1 MKSPGIKAKVALAT
15 SITSVLMIA
24 LVTVV
29 QTHRMQEDFTRVLF
43 SQQTALINRTAEEL
57 DDKLTML
64 LDIIAVSARNQPPA
78 LASSGEQL
86 RAYYQ
91 DRAVLALFD
100 DLLVLDAKGMV
111 ISDLPEVPGRVGI
124 NAADRDY
131 FKTVMRTRKPMI
143 TEPLIGRGN
152 KQPIVQM
159 AAPVLNA
166 NGEVVCVLLGVLR
179 LYKDNLL
186 GHLRNAKVGR
196 TGYYF
201 AVTRGPNPVY
211 VLHPELSR
219 LLKPRQPNANV
230 ATTRALEQ
238 DFEGTV
244 DSINGAGRRTLN
256 SYKAL
261 KSVDWVLAA
270 SLPAEEA
277 FEPFNGVLY
286 RLALWSGLASL
297 LAAALIGWVTLRLL
311 APLIKLRD
319 AIVAL
324 RANPSRFTPL
334 PIHAADEVGQLTSA
348 FNDLMHE
355 RLASDARLQS
365 LVEFAPNA
373 IVVVGVD
380 GRIETFNR
388 EGERCFGYPRDAV
401 LGQPLEMLVPE
412 RLRAQHAGHRVKFFA
427 DRLSAE
433 PVRMGDGTVLYGL
446 RRDGSE
452 FPVEINL
459 SAVRTD
465 QGTKVLAVI
474 SDITER
480 HRLRLEVEAR
490 AAELENE
497 RDRAEAANRAK
508 SEFVANMSH
517 EIRTPMNAVL
527 GMVYLLG
534 NTPLT
539 PQQRK
544 YLSMVRVSGQSLLGI
559 LNDVLDFSKIEAR
572 HMELSPVAFTL
583 DDTMNSLATLMT
595 MNASDKELELAISVD
610 PAVPRHLLGDSMR
623 LQQIL
628 VNLAGN
634 AIKFTEQGEVV
645 VGVEL
650 SARDDQHAL
659 LRFEVR
665 DTGMGMNEAQ
675 LSQLFQAFSQGDQS
689 ITRRFG
695 GTGLGLAITKRLIE
709 LMGGQIA
716 VQSEPGKGSSFWFSL
731 PFEVLPDPP
740 DERRKPALGNL
751 RLLVADDNRTSR
763 ELIAK
768 LIRAWGWQAD
778 EVDSGAAALHRYRH
792 SLLAKQGYD
801 VVLAD
806 WHMPG
811 MDGLATAKGIRE
823 AAGGGKQPI
832 VVMVNAFARDH
843 VEEISNAPEA
853 DVVLV
858 KPITSSSLFDALHQA
873 LVMQTDGVPQPM
885 DQPGISGSLG
895 GRHFL
900 LVEDNAL
907 NQMVARG
914 ILEHA
919 GATLDVVGDGSQA
932 VDLLRTGQ
940 VHYDLVLMD
949 MQMPVMDGFTA
960 TRILRQQL
968 GLTLPIIAMT
978 AGVLGSERH
987 RSQEAGITDFI
998 PKPIEVEEML
1008 AVLLRHLPGQ
1018 PGQPEQT
1025 EQTTSASIA
1034 SQQDDLLAAMMAAAT
1049 PTPAAAPVIPAQAGI
1064 HTEPSTEAPHAPVH
1078 GLDATAS
1085 TPVPDD
1091 TPVFNMDSLMRVM
1104 GKDAKGRAV
1113 LAKMVRG
1120 AVEAGMQPADQAG
1133 EALRDGRLR
1142 DAARLFHSLR
1152 GAVGVLGAKRL
1163 IQATV
1168 DAESAITEQ
1177 RDHELET
1184 RYQTVRA
1191 ELELALAAARAWL
1204 DREQP

>member
-1 MKSPGIKAKVALAT
+1 MKPPGIKAKVALAT
-15 SITSVLMIA
+15 SITSILMIA

-29 QTHRMQEDFTRVLF
+29 QTQRMQADFTKVLF
-43 SQQTALINRTAEEL
+43 TQQTALINRTAEEL
-57 DDKLTML
+57 DDKLMML
-64 LDIIAVSARNQPPA
+64 LDIIAVSARNQP
-78 LASSGEQL
+78 LDIASSTDRL

-100 DLLVLDAKGMV
+100 DLLVLSPQGRV
-111 ISDLPEVPGRVGI
+111 ISDLPMVPGRVGI
-124 NAADRDY
+124 DATDRAY

-143 TEPLIGRGN
+143 TEPLIGKAN

-159 AAPVLNA
+159 IAPVLNA
-166 NGEVVCVLLGVLR
+166 KGEVVCVLIGVLR

-186 GHLRNAKVGR
+186 GHLRTAKVGR

-201 AVTRGPNPVY
+201 ALTRGENPLY
-211 VLHPELSR
+211 VLHPDISR
-219 LLKPRQPNANV
+219 LLQPRQANANP

-238 DFEGTV
+238 GFEGTV
-244 DSINGAGRRTLN
+244 MGVTSAGQRALN
-256 SYKAL
+256 SYKQL
-261 KSVDWVLAA
+261 KSVDWLLAT
-270 SLPAEEA
+270 SLPADEA

-286 RLALWSGLASL
+286 RLLLWSGLASL

-311 APLIKLRD
+311 APLIRLRD

-324 RANPSRFTPL
+324 RSDPARFTPL
-334 PIHAADEVGQLTSA
+334 PVHARDEVGQLTSA

-355 RLASDARLQS
+355 RLAADARLQS

-388 EGERCFGYPRDAV
+388 EGERCFGYGRDEV
-401 LGQPLEMLVPE
+401 LGQPLEILVPE
-412 RLRAQHAGHRVKFFA
+412 RLRAQHAGHRIKFFA

-433 PVRMGDGTVLYGL
+433 PVRMGQGSVLYGQ

-490 AAELENE
+490 AQELERE

-508 SEFVANMSH
+508 SDFVANMSH

-534 NTPLT
+534 NTALT

-544 YLSMVRVSGQSLLGI
+544 YLNMVRVSGQSLLGI

-572 HMELSPVAFTL
+572 HMELSPVDFLL
-583 DDTMNSLATLMT
+583 DDTMNSLATMMT

-610 PAVPRHLLGDSMR
+610 PAVPRHLRGDSMR

-645 VGVEL
+645 VSIEL
-650 SARDDQHAL
+650 SARDEHSAL

-665 DTGMGMNEAQ
+665 DTGIGMTEAQ
-675 LSQLFQAFSQGDQS
+675 QAQLFNAFSQGDQS

-716 VQSEPGKGSSFWFSL
+716 VNTGPGKGSLFWFSL
-731 PFEVLPDPP
+731 PFEILPAPP
-740 DERRKPALGNL
+740 DERRKPALGQL

-778 EVDSGAAALHRYRH
+778 EVDSGAAALRRYRL
-792 SLLAKQGYD
+792 SLDQQPYD

-811 MDGLATAKGIRE
+811 MDGLATAKGIR
-823 AAGGGKQPI
+823 AAASERPQAGRPQPI
-832 VVMVNAFARDH
+832 VVMVNAFARDQLDQ
-843 VEEISNAPEA
+843 ISLAPEA

-873 LVMQTDGVPQPM
+873 LASNGDPQQQGAA
-885 DQPGISGSLG
+885 DHGIG
-895 GRHFL
+895 GTLAGMHFL
-900 LVEDNAL
+900 LVEDNVL
-907 NQMVARG
+907 NQAVARG

-919 GATLDVVGDGSQA
+919 GATLDVVGDGRQA
-932 VDLLRTGQ
+932 VERMRGDGGR
-940 VHYDLVLMD
+940 YDLVLMD

-960 TRILRQQL
+960 TRVLRQEL
-968 GLTLPIIAMT
+968 KLTLPIIAMT
-978 AGVLGSERH
+978 AGVLESERE
-987 RSQEAGITDFI
+987 RSVAAGITDFI

-1008 AVLLRHLPGQ
+1008 AVLLRHLRKRP
-1018 PGQPEQT
+1018 PPPE
-1025 EQTTSASIA
+1025 
-1034 SQQDDLLAAMMAAAT
+1034 DDLLAAMAA
-1049 PTPAAAPVIPAQAGI
+1049 AAAPALVPAAVKPVAAAPMPAG
-1064 HTEPSTEAPHAPVH
+1064 EA
-1078 GLDATAS
+1078 S
-1085 TPVPDD
+1085 I
-1091 TPVFNMDSLMRVM
+1091 FNMDSLMRVM

-1113 LAKMVRG
+1113 MFKMVRG
-1120 AVEAGMQPADQAG
+1120 AIDTGMEPVEQAG
-1133 EALRDGRLR
+1133 QALQEGRLR

-1163 IQATV
+1163 IQATI
-1168 DAESAITEQ
+1168 DAEDAIIEQ
-1177 RDHELET
+1177 REHELTE
-1184 RYQTVRA
+1184 RYQAVRA
-1191 ELELALAAARAWL
+1191 ELEQTLAHARAWL

>member
-1 MKSPGIKAKVALAT
+1 MKPPGIKVKVALAT
-15 SITSVLMIA
+15 SITSILMIA

-29 QTHRMQEDFTRVLF
+29 QTQRMQADFTRVLF
-43 SQQTALINRTAEEL
+43 AQQTALVNRTAQEL

-64 LDIIAVSARNQPPA
+64 LDIIAMSARHQPA
-78 LASSGEQL
+78 AIAGSTEQL

-100 DLLVLDAKGMV
+100 DLLVLDARGRV
-111 ISDLPEVPGRVGI
+111 IADLPVTPGRVGVD
-124 NAADRDY
+124 ASDRAY

-143 TEPLIGRGN
+143 SEPVIGKVN

-159 AAPVLNA
+159 IAPVLDA
-166 NGEVVCVLLGVLR
+166 RGEVVGVLTGVLR

-186 GHLRNAKVGR
+186 GHLRLAKVGR
-196 TGYYF
+196 SGYYF
-201 AVTRGPNPVY
+201 ALTRGDNPLY
-211 VLHPELSR
+211 VLHPDLAR
-219 LLKPRQPNANV
+219 LLQPRLSNANP
-230 ATTRALEQ
+230 ATTLALEQ
-238 DFEGTV
+238 NFEGTTMGV
-244 DSINGAGRRTLN
+244 SSNGQRALN
-256 SYKAL
+256 SYKQL
-261 KSVDWVLAA
+261 KSVDWLLAT
-270 SLPAEEA
+270 SLPADEA
-277 FEPFNGVLY
+277 FEPFNGVVY
-286 RLALWSGLASL
+286 RLLLWAGLASL
-297 LAAALIGWVTLRLL
+297 LAAVAIGWVTLRLL
-311 APLIKLRD
+311 APLIRLRD

-324 RANPSRFTPL
+324 HRDPGRFTPL
-334 PIHAADEVGQLTSA
+334 PVQARDEVGQLTSA

-355 RLASDARLQS
+355 RLAADARLQS

-388 EGERCFGYPRDAV
+388 EGERCFGYGRDEV

-412 RLRAQHAGHRVKFFA
+412 RLRDAHAGHRTRFFA

-433 PVRMGDGTVLYGL
+433 PVRMGRGAVLCGR

-452 FPVEINL
+452 FPLEINL

-490 AAELENE
+490 AVELERE

-508 SEFVANMSH
+508 SDFVANMSH

-534 NTPLT
+534 NTQLS

-544 YLSMVRVSGQSLLGI
+544 YLNMVRVSGQSLLGI

-572 HMELSPVAFTL
+572 HMELAPVEFLL
-583 DDTMNSLATLMT
+583 DDTMNALASTMT

-610 PAVPRHLLGDSMR
+610 PAVPRHLRGDSMR

-645 VGVEL
+645 VAIEL
-650 SARDDQHAL
+650 SARDAHSAL

-665 DTGMGMNEAQ
+665 DTGIGMTEAQ
-675 LSQLFQAFSQGDQS
+675 QAQLFHAFSQGDQS

-695 GTGLGLAITKRLIE
+695 GTGLGLAISKRLIE

-716 VQSEPGKGSSFWFSL
+716 VSTRPGQGSVFWFSL
-731 PFEVLPDPP
+731 AFDVLPDQPE
-740 DERRKPALGNL
+740 ERRKPALGPL

-763 ELIAK
+763 ELIAR

-778 EVDSGAAALHRYRH
+778 EVDSGAAALRRYRQ
-792 SLLAKQGYD
+792 SLDQQPYD

-811 MDGLATAKGIRE
+811 MDGQATAQGIRQ
-823 AAGGGKQPI
+823 AASAGLPDGRAQPI
-832 VVMVNAFARDH
+832 VVMVNAFARDRLD
-843 VEEISNAPEA
+843 EISHAPEA

-873 LVMQTDGVPQPM
+873 LVAGDPEQQLHNAEH
-885 DQPGISGSLG
+885 GIG
-895 GRHFL
+895 GTLTGAHLL
-900 LVEDNAL
+900 LVEDNLL
-907 NQMVARG
+907 NQAVARG

-919 GATLDVVGDGSQA
+919 GATLDVVADGLQA
-932 VDLLRTGQ
+932 VERLRAGAER
-940 VHYDLVLMD
+940 YALVLMD

-960 TRILRQQL
+960 TRLLRQEL

-978 AGVLGSERH
+978 AGVLESERE
-987 RSQEAGITDFI
+987 RSLAAGITDFI

-1008 AVLLRHLPGQ
+1008 AVLLRHLRQRAPA
-1018 PGQPEQT
+1018 P
-1025 EQTTSASIA
+1025 
-1034 SQQDDLLAAMMAAAT
+1034 DDAAAMPAALAAAEPSPA
-1049 PTPAAAPVIPAQAGI
+1049 PAAAPSGEAGI
-1064 HTEPSTEAPHAPVH
+1064 
-1078 GLDATAS
+1078 
-1085 TPVPDD
+1085 
-1091 TPVFNMDSLMRVM
+1091 FNMDSLMRVM
-1104 GKDAKGRAV
+1104 GRDAKGRAV
-1113 LAKMVRG
+1113 MAKMVRG
-1120 AVEAGMQPADQAG
+1120 AIDTGLQPAELAG
-1133 EALRDGRLR
+1133 LALQEGRLR

-1152 GAVGVLGAKRL
+1152 GAVGMLGAKRL
-1163 IQATV
+1163 IEATIA
-1168 DAESAITEQ
+1168 AEEAIAEQ
-1177 RDHELET
+1177 RTHELAE

-1191 ELELALAAARAWL
+1191 ELERTLAHAQAWL
-1204 DREQP
+1204 DREAS

>member
-1 MKSPGIKAKVALAT
+1 MKPPGIKAKVALAT
-15 SITSVLMIA
+15 SITSILMIA

-29 QTHRMQEDFTRVLF
+29 QTQRMQADFTKVLF
-43 SQQTALINRTAEEL
+43 TQQTALINRTAEEL
-57 DDKLTML
+57 DDKLMML
-64 LDIIAVSARNQPPA
+64 LDIIAVSARNQP
-78 LASSGEQL
+78 LDIASSTDRL

-100 DLLVLDAKGMV
+100 DLLVLSPQGRV
-111 ISDLPEVPGRVGI
+111 ISDLPMVPGRVGI
-124 NAADRDY
+124 DATDRAY

-143 TEPLIGRGN
+143 TEPLIGKAN

-159 AAPVLNA
+159 IAPVLNA
-166 NGEVVCVLLGVLR
+166 KGEVVCVLIGVLR

-186 GHLRNAKVGR
+186 GHLRTAKVGR

-201 AVTRGPNPVY
+201 ALTRGENPLY
-211 VLHPELSR
+211 VLHPDISR
-219 LLKPRQPNANV
+219 LLQPRQANANP

-238 DFEGTV
+238 GFEGTV
-244 DSINGAGRRTLN
+244 MGVTSAGQRALN
-256 SYKAL
+256 SYKQL
-261 KSVDWVLAA
+261 KSVDWLLAT
-270 SLPAEEA
+270 SLPADEA

-286 RLALWSGLASL
+286 RLLLWSGLASL

-311 APLIKLRD
+311 APLIRLRD

-324 RANPSRFTPL
+324 RSDPARFTPL
-334 PIHAADEVGQLTSA
+334 PVHARDEVGQLTSA

-355 RLASDARLQS
+355 RLAADARLQS

-388 EGERCFGYPRDAV
+388 EGERCFGYGRDEV
-401 LGQPLEMLVPE
+401 LGQPLEILVPE
-412 RLRAQHAGHRVKFFA
+412 RLRAQHAGHRIKFFA

-433 PVRMGDGTVLYGL
+433 PVRMGQGSVLYGQ

-490 AAELENE
+490 AQELERE

-508 SEFVANMSH
+508 SDFVANMSH

-534 NTPLT
+534 NTALT

-544 YLSMVRVSGQSLLGI
+544 YLNMVRVSGQSLLGI

-572 HMELSPVAFTL
+572 HMELSPVDFLL
-583 DDTMNSLATLMT
+583 DDTMNSLATMMT

-610 PAVPRHLLGDSMR
+610 PAVPRHLRGDSMR

-645 VGVEL
+645 VSIEL
-650 SARDDQHAL
+650 SARDEHSAL

-665 DTGMGMNEAQ
+665 DTGIGMTEAQ
-675 LSQLFQAFSQGDQS
+675 QAQLFNAFSQGDQS

-695 GTGLGLAITKRLIE
+695 GTGLGLAITKRLIA

-716 VQSEPGKGSSFWFSL
+716 VNTGPGKGSLFWFSL
-731 PFEVLPDPP
+731 PFEILPAPQ
-740 DERRKPALGNL
+740 DERRKPALGQL

-778 EVDSGAAALHRYRH
+778 EVDSGAAALRRYRL
-792 SLLAKQGYD
+792 SLDQQPYD

-811 MDGLATAKGIRE
+811 MDGLATAKGIR
-823 AAGGGKQPI
+823 AAASERPQAGRPQPI
-832 VVMVNAFARDH
+832 VVMVNAFARDQMDQ
-843 VEEISNAPEA
+843 ISLAPEA

-873 LVMQTDGVPQPM
+873 LASNGDPQQQGAA
-885 DQPGISGSLG
+885 DHGIG
-895 GRHFL
+895 GTLAGMHFL
-900 LVEDNAL
+900 LVEDNVL
-907 NQMVARG
+907 NQAVARG

-919 GATLDVVGDGSQA
+919 GATLDVVGDGRQA
-932 VDLLRTGQ
+932 VERMRGDGGR
-940 VHYDLVLMD
+940 YDLVLMD

-960 TRILRQQL
+960 TRVLRQEL
-968 GLTLPIIAMT
+968 KLTLPIIAMT
-978 AGVLGSERH
+978 AGVLESERE
-987 RSQEAGITDFI
+987 RSVAAGITDFI

-1008 AVLLRHLPGQ
+1008 AVLLRHLRKRP
-1018 PGQPEQT
+1018 PPAE
-1025 EQTTSASIA
+1025 
-1034 SQQDDLLAAMMAAAT
+1034 DDLLAAMAA
-1049 PTPAAAPVIPAQAGI
+1049 AAAPALVPAAVKPVAAAPMPAG
-1064 HTEPSTEAPHAPVH
+1064 EA
-1078 GLDATAS
+1078 S
-1085 TPVPDD
+1085 I
-1091 TPVFNMDSLMRVM
+1091 FNMDSLMRVM

-1113 LAKMVRG
+1113 MFKMVRG
-1120 AVEAGMQPADQAG
+1120 AIDTGMEPVEQAG
-1133 EALRDGRLR
+1133 QALQEGRLR

-1163 IQATV
+1163 IQATI
-1168 DAESAITEQ
+1168 DAEDAIIEQ
-1177 RDHELET
+1177 REHELTE
-1184 RYQTVRA
+1184 RYQAVRA
-1191 ELELALAAARAWL
+1191 ELEQTLAHARAWL